1 MGWYFG
7 HLESLIRGEGSVF
20 RNLPRIPDLIKEDPV
35 DVIVQ
40 SDEGEFL
47 YRVTDTRVV
56 HEDELRLE
64 DSTYPTIALVACV
77 PARVYDYRLLVA
89 AELIAVRP

>member
-1 MGWYFG
+1 M
-7 HLESLIRGEGSVF
+7 F
-20 RNLPRIPDLIKEDPV
+20 RNLTRIPDLIKEDPV
-35 DVIVQ
+35 DVIVE

-56 HEDELRLE
+56 HENELRLE
-64 DSTYPTIALVACV
+64 DSAYPTITLVACV
-77 PARVYDYRLLVA
+77 PARVYDHRLLVS